1 MICADLQLPLENS
14 SYNETRTAKTVP
26 KPPSLCTDVPERK
39 HEVVQDYMTGSN
51 EWYIPLLT
59 HEVEGTDGEPKF
71 PWFTDEVLDTI
82 SSMKG
87 AVCFG
92 LETGIKRK
100 NKDGYVPSW
109 DIPVEKV
116 FELVKSASVPV
127 VRWGTEIR
135 RYGDKRDKHGN
146 VLEDK
151 GWKSMTYQGKE
162 LRYCMVLDF
171 DAVDLDFPLAEVSKF
186 SEELGASG
194 YIIRPKID
202 KVKGECYSFS
212 IPFYFDRFV
221 TKDAV
226 HAMVDALYAIFMT
239 KFGMEVDP
247 IGSKGYQAKNIF
259 VVEKIS
265 QAVEKGLLMDVGHR
279 TWYNW
284 SQPRRDWKKHES
296 WWFDFSEDG
305 TIPLSGSWSQ
315 KAVVFHR
322 HTVVLDDLFQKIK
335 DILSSLSSSCV
346 SNVTSSKTSTGT
358 TLTVVSS
365 SNPLSS
371 LSSSCVSNVTSK
383 GAQKIGDAQKSRQAY
398 ALTRGWSEVKKL
410 VKGNGDFTIHK
421 GQETILRE
429 IYSRKEKESPEYQRT
444 GKTMAS
450 EGDNWIERQIQ
461 CLMRKKSG
469 YWKKQ
474 IKTADYA
481 TTLRSALSIVKM
493 VKWSH
498 EDKIG
503 DERIQKVWGFL
514 KEDKFHGYLKT
525 CLKNAGTPCR
535 MTLYRWKKVLMDF
548 DSFKEKVNDVMSA
561 LDPLDSRHKVLS
573 KVLSDIL
580 SLSSLDPSSCYKEV
594 NLSSPPSSSSPSSCV
609 SNVTSLPER
618 IKKLKPQTEEDN
630 EPQTKWTAE
639 DEKWLHVEKVDN
651 FDHLNTDLENR
662 IMGRDY
668 IRDAE
673 RYHNEGL
680 FGLRDEAVC
689 MARSYGYIGGFSWES
704 EKASLDW
711 AGIHG
716 KVFKTEETPKEPKT
730 PKTTVSFADIRARLN
745 RMKGAGNA

>member
-1 MICADLQLPLENS
+1 MICADLQISPENS
-14 SYNETRTAKTVP
+14 SYNENRTSKTVP
-26 KPPSLCTDVPERK
+26 KPPSLCTSVPERK
-39 HEVVQDYMTGSN
+39 HEVVQSYMTGSN

-59 HEVEGTDGEPKF
+59 HEVEGENDEPKF

-87 AVCFG
+87 AACFG

-116 FELVKSASVPV
+116 FELVKSACVPV
-127 VRWGTEIR
+127 VRWGTELR
-135 RYGDKRDKHGN
+135 RYGDKRDKNGN
-146 VLEDK
+146 VVEEK
-151 GWKSMTYQGKE
+151 GWKPLTYQGKE

-171 DAVDLDFPLAEVSKF
+171 DAVGLDVPLEEVSKF
-186 SEELGASG
+186 SEELGANG
-194 YIIRPKID
+194 YIIRPKGD
-202 KVKGECYSFS
+202 CYSFS

-226 HAMVDALYAIFMT
+226 HSMVDALSVIFET
-239 KFGMEVDP
+239 KFGMEIDLV
-247 IGSKGYQAKNIF
+247 GSKGYQAKNIF

-305 TIPLSGSWSQ
+305 TIPLVGSWSQ

-335 DILSSLSSSCV
+335 DILSSSSSSPFSCV
-346 SNVTSSKTSTGT
+346 SNVTTSKTSTGT
-358 TLTVVSS
+358 TLTVVLSQS
-365 SNPLSS
+365 LSS
-371 LSSSCVSNVTSK
+371 SSSCVSNVTPK

-410 VKGNGDFTIHK
+410 VKGNGDFTLHK

-461 CLMRKKSG
+461 CLMRKGPG
-469 YWKKQ
+469 YWKNQ

-481 TTLRSALSIVKM
+481 TTLRSALSVVKM

-498 EDKIG
+498 EAKIG
-503 DERIQKVWGFL
+503 DERIQKVWSFL

-548 DSFKEKVNDVMSA
+548 DTFKNKVNDVISD

-580 SLSSLDPSSCYKEV
+580 SLSSLS
-594 NLSSPPSSSSPSSCV
+594 LSSSSSSCV
-609 SNVTSLPER
+609 SNVTTLQER
-618 IKKLKPQTEEDN
+618 VKKLKTQTEEDN
-630 EPQTKWTAE
+630 EPPTKWTAE
-639 DEKWLHVEKVDN
+639 NEKWLHVEKVDN
-651 FDHLNTDLENR
+651 FDHLNTDMENR
-662 IMGRDY
+662 MMGREY

-673 RYHNEGL
+673 RYHTEGL
-680 FGLRDEAVC
+680 YGLRDEAVHA
-689 MARSYGYIGGFSWES
+689 ARSYGYIGGFSWES
-704 EKASLDW
+704 KQDSLDW
-711 AGIHG
+711 AGIHS
-716 KVFKTEETPKEPKT
+716 KVFKTEETPKESKAQ
-730 PKTTVSFADIRARLN
+730 KTTVSFADIRARLN
-745 RMKGAGNA
+745 RMKGASNA

>member
-1 MICADLQLPLENS
+1 MICADLQIFHENNS
-14 SYNETRTAKTVP
+14 DNETRTSKTVP
-26 KPPSLCTDVPERK
+26 KPPSLCTSVPERK
-39 HEVVQDYMTGSN
+39 HEVIQNYMAGSN

-59 HEVEGTDGEPKF
+59 HEIEGKNGEPEF
-71 PWFTDEVLDTI
+71 PWYADAVLDTI

-87 AVCFG
+87 AACFG

-116 FELVKSASVPV
+116 FELVKSACVPV
-127 VRWGTEIR
+127 VRWGTELR

-146 VLEDK
+146 VVEEK
-151 GWKSMTYQGKE
+151 GWKPLTYQGKE

-171 DAVDLDFPLAEVSKF
+171 DAVGLDVPLEEVSKF
-186 SEELGASG
+186 SEELGANG
-194 YIIRPKID
+194 YIIRPKGD
-202 KVKGECYSFS
+202 CYSFS

-221 TKDAV
+221 TKEAV
-226 HAMVDALYAIFMT
+226 HAMVDALSAIFET
-239 KFGMEVDP
+239 KFGMEIDLV
-247 IGSKGYQAKNIF
+247 GSKGYQAKNIF

-265 QAVEKGLLMDVGHR
+265 QAVEKGLLLDVGHR

-335 DILSSLSSSCV
+335 DILSSFSSSSSPSSSCV
-346 SNVTSSKTSTGT
+346 SNVTTSKTSNGT
-358 TLTVVSS
+358 TLTLVP

-371 LSSSCVSNVTSK
+371 LTSSCVSNVTSK
-383 GAQKIGDAQKSRQAY
+383 GPQKIGDPQKSRQAY

-410 VKGNGDFTIHK
+410 VKGNGDFTLHK

-461 CLMRKKSG
+461 CLMRKG
-469 YWKKQ
+469 PDYWKTQ

-481 TTLRSALSIVKM
+481 TTLRSALSVVKM

-498 EDKIG
+498 ESKIG
-503 DERIQKVWGFL
+503 DERIQKVWSFL
-514 KEDKFHGYLKT
+514 KEDEFHGYLKT

-548 DSFKEKVNDVMSA
+548 ESFKEKVNDVISA

-580 SLSSLDPSSCYKEV
+580 SLSSL
-594 NLSSPPSSSSPSSCV
+594 NLSSPSSSCV
-609 SNVTSLPER
+609 SNVTTLQER
-618 IKKLKPQTEEDN
+618 VKKLKKQEEKSKNYNRDL
-630 EPQTKWTAE
+630 PKRSKE
-639 DEKWLHVEKVDN
+639 DEKWLHVEKVDS
-651 FDHLNTDLENR
+651 FGRQNTDMENR
-662 IMGRDY
+662 MMGRDY

-673 RYHNEGL
+673 KYHVEGL
-680 FGLRDEAVC
+680 FSLRDEAVQ

-704 EKASLDW
+704 KQDSLDW
-711 AGIHG
+711 AGIHS
-716 KVFKTEETPKEPKT
+716 KVFKTEETPKESKT
-730 PKTTVSFADIRARLN
+730 AKTTVSFADIRARLN
-745 RMKGAGNA
+745 RMKGASNA